1 MSEERFAWGFSA
13 RVASM
18 FIRSKLTP
26 LIIFGSLAL
35 GVLATLTTARE
46 EDPSVTV
53 TVADVFVAFPG
64 RGATDVD
71 ERIARSVG
79 AWILE
84 IPTVE
89 HVLSSA
95 ADDGALFVVQFREGI
110 EREQALTQLYERLN
124 ANRDSL
130 PAGVPA
136 PLVVPRGVED
146 VPVLAVTLWHQTDDA
161 ILLRRLAAELAT
173 ELERLPGVSRV
184 QLTGGSRRELVV
196 ELDARRLAE
205 RGLAADRVVQAL
217 QAANVRLPAGELA
230 GPAGS
235 FRVETGSLLASAQDV
250 EALVVGATLAGPVY
264 LRDIATV
271 RDGVAEP
278 RSYVSHLHRGDGWS
292 SHAAVTLSVH
302 KIRNSN
308 AADITKRARVLLD
321 RLGPELLPREV
332 QMSITRD
339 AGRTATERVVT
350 LLEHMGIATLVV
362 ALLIALALGRR
373 EAIIVAIVIPVTLA
387 IVPFVYKLAGFTLN
401 RITLAAMIFA
411 IGILVDDAIVII
423 ENIHRHYQ
431 ERTGDKDLVRV
442 TLEAVREVG
451 NPTILATFTVVAAL
465 MPTAFVSGMVGQFLR
480 ALPIGASVAMLYSL
494 FIALAVTPYLAY
506 RLLRH
511 PGHASGAQAALEA
524 PPAPRRGWYRRN
536 LEWVMAR
543 RWRTVGVWAAAV
555 IMFGGSLGLVVAR
568 VAVVK
573 MLPLGDVDEMS
584 VMIDLPPSA
593 TLEETYGRV
602 ADVARALRN
611 TPEIVSC
618 QAYVGTAGPVTFQGV
633 ARHYMLR
640 QQAYQAELQI
650 ELKPINRRS
659 RTSHEVSTEVREV
672 VAAVLGR
679 DQGWFTVVEL
689 PPGPPV
695 SAALVADVYGPDEA
709 SRLALAGRVKKLF
722 EATPGIVD
730 VDWSARRGPP
740 VLRYEVDQ
748 QRAAVRGVVAAQVA
762 TTVRTLVSGNTSVWA
777 SLPRER
783 EPVSVR
789 LQLARSQRATEA
801 DLRSLY
807 FSSMLGQSVPASDIG
822 SFRRLEGTAPLLRKD
837 LQPFIS
843 VTAEVAGSGPIYNA
857 IDLSPQLREPATPSG
872 RQVRILWDSAAPESD
887 EEAVQWGGE
896 WRLTYELFRDL
907 GAAFAIVLLL
917 IYVMLVAWYDSF
929 LIPWVVML
937 PIPMAFIGVIPGH
950 VALGMPVSGMAVI
963 GVIALAGLMVRNS
976 ILLVDFANQRVAAG
990 MNVKGAV
997 LLAGETRL
1005 RPIVLTALTVV
1016 LGDGVLFFDP
1026 LLQGL
1031 GLTMAAGALFS
1042 TALTVGVVPLAY
1054 YQLMSVLQR
1063 RQAAAAGPPTAEEL
1077 PE

>member
-1 MSEERFAWGFSA
+1 MSDERQAMGFSA

-26 LIIFGSLAL
+26 LIILVSLAL
-35 GVLATLTTARE
+35 GILATYTTARE
-46 EDPSVTV
+46 EDPSVSI

-64 RGATDVD
+64 RGTTDVD
-71 ERIARSVG
+71 ERIARPVA

-89 HVLSSA
+89 HVISSA
-95 ADDGALFVVQFREGI
+95 TDDGALFVVQFREGI
-110 EREQALTQLYERLN
+110 ERDQALSQLYERLN

-136 PLVVPRGVED
+136 PLVVPRGIED
-146 VPVLAVTLWHQTDDA
+146 VPVLAVTLWHETDDA
-161 ILLRRLAAELAT
+161 VLVRRLAAELAT
-173 ELERLPGVSRV
+173 ELEGLPGVSRV
-184 QLTGGSRRELVV
+184 QLTGGSRREIVV
-196 ELDARRLAE
+196 ELDASRLAE
-205 RGLAADRVVQAL
+205 RGLAADRVVQAV

-230 GPAGS
+230 GPGGS
-235 FRVETGSLLASAQDV
+235 FRVETGALLSSARDV
-250 EALVVGATLAGPVY
+250 EALIVGATSGGPVY

-278 RSYVSHLHRGDGWS
+278 RSYVSHLQRGDGWS
-292 SHAAVTLSVH
+292 SHAAVTLALH
-302 KIRNSN
+302 KIRGVD
-308 AADITKRARVLLD
+308 AAGLTERARGLLD
-321 RLGPELLPREV
+321 RLGPELLPRDV
-332 QMSITRD
+332 HLSVTRD
-339 AGRTATERVVT
+339 AGRTATHRVVT
-350 LLEHMGIATLVV
+350 LIEHMAIATLVV
-362 ALLIALALGRR
+362 VILIALALGRR

-387 IVPFVYKLAGFTLN
+387 IVPFVYKMTGFTLN
-401 RITLAAMIFA
+401 RITLSAMIFA

-431 ERTGDKDLVRV
+431 ERTAEKDLVRV
-442 TLEAVREVG
+442 TLESVREVG

-465 MPTAFVSGMVGQFLR
+465 MPTAFVSGMIGQFLR
-480 ALPIGASVAMLYSL
+480 ALPIGASVAMVYSL

-511 PGHASGAQAALEA
+511 PSRKSGGEDTVEAAA
-524 PPAPRRGWYRRN
+524 IPRRGWYRRS

-543 RWRTVGVWAAAV
+543 RWRALCVWAAA
-555 IMFGGSLGLVVAR
+555 ILMLLGSLGLVVAR

-584 VMIDLPPSA
+584 VMIDLPPSS
-593 TLEETYGRV
+593 TLEETHGRV
-602 ADVARALRN
+602 TDVARALEQI
-611 TPEIVSC
+611 PEIVSC

-650 ELKPINRRS
+650 ELAPSGGRS
-659 RTSHEVSTEVREV
+659 RTSHQLAAEVRRV
-672 VAAVLGR
+672 VAEALEH
-679 DQGWFTVVEL
+679 DHAWFTVVEL

-695 SAALVADVYGPDEA
+695 QAALVAEVYGPDEQG
-709 SRLALAGRVKKLF
+709 RMALAQRVKQLF
-722 EATPGIVD
+722 ETTPGIVD

-748 QRAAVRGVVAAQVA
+748 QRAAVRGVVPAQVA
-762 TTVRTLVSGNTSVWA
+762 TTVRTLVHGDSSVWA
-777 SLPRER
+777 YLPRER
-783 EPVSVR
+783 EPVAVR
-789 LQLARSQRATEA
+789 LQLARAQRASEG

-807 FSSMLGQSVPASDIG
+807 FSSMLGPSVPASDIG
-822 SFRRLEGTAPLLRKD
+822 SLHRLEGTYPLLRKD
-837 LQPFIS
+837 LQPFVS
-843 VTAEVAGSGPIYNA
+843 VTAEVTGAGPIYSA
-857 IDLSPQLREPATPSG
+857 IDLSAPLREHAGPGA

-887 EEAVQWGGE
+887 ELAVRWGGE
-896 WRLTYELFRDL
+896 WTVTYELFRDL
-907 GAAFAIVLLL
+907 GAAFAVVLLL
-917 IYVMLVAWYDSF
+917 IYVMLVAWYHSF

-950 VALGMPVSGMAVI
+950 VILGKPLSGMAVI

-976 ILLVDFANQRVAAG
+976 ILLVDFAQQRVAAG
-990 MNVKGAV
+990 MDIRDAV

-1005 RPIVLTALTVV
+1005 RPILLTALTVV

-1031 GLTMAAGALFS
+1031 GLTMAAGALFA
-1042 TALTVGVVPLAY
+1042 TALTLGIVPLAY
-1054 YQLMSVLQR
+1054 YQLMSVLHRGQR
-1063 RQAAAAGPPTAEEL
+1063 KTGA
-1077 PE
+1077 